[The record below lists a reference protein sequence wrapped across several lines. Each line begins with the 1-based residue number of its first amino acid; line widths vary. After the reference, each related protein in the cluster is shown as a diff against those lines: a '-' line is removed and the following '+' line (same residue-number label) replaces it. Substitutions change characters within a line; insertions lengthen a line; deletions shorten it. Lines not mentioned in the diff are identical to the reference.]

1 MYLGLHNP
9 DHYLMLIICYPSKYN
24 LKCLF
29 ADGSSEISFIIAIST
44 LMQLYTTSAM
54 TQPARR
60 TFLPGHVVVIICSL
74 IIQTL
79 NLARTVHLEH
89 NTRTSLKIAIFA
101 YLGLLLLSYP
111 LLGYIADVCLTRYRT
126 LKCSFIFL
134 IVGCT
139 IGLLTASSNT
149 ILKVFNT
156 KQSISENASIVGIS
170 IIGILITTGVGL
182 FEANA
187 LQFGLDQLLE
197 APTLK
202 LISFIHWYY
211 WTHNVVQ
218 LVAMYLMTSSL
229 VIDSSINHLPQH
241 EGLFIK
247 NALVFTVVA
256 ILGLAAVG
264 SLVLL
269 HKSKRHLYI
278 LRAGL
283 NPFKNIYKVLKYS
296 WNHKVP
302 EHRSAF
308 TYWEED
314 VPRRIDLGKNKYG
327 GPFTN
332 EEVEDTKT
340 FLRILPLLLCLFG
353 YHLAGDGYSAPDQ
366 LQRTSCPSLPVLLL
380 FVHNPLHMSTLVVVV
395 GIPLYRLIINKCS
408 RYIKKV
414 RMLNKMWMGLYLSLV
429 QVVFYII
436 VVINHDSKYWSQHK
450 SVDCIINTDQFF
462 KYSPGIACLKIRLQ
476 LFYASCETLIDNPVD
491 NIYLWFIIP
500 QLLNGLSSLLVSM
513 TVFEF
518 ICAQAP
524 RTTQGLLIGLWYAT
538 FSIRYLL
545 VGLVDAFLFER
556 TSWLIFEGVNVFLI
570 LVSLVLFSSVS
581 RHYRYRQRDEI
592 VNVQGMIED
601 THEKWFDQE
610 EEYMQERRAILSGL
624 TRTVK

>member
-1 MYLGLHNP
+1 M
-9 DHYLMLIICYPSKYN
+9 
-24 LKCLF
+24 F
-29 ADGSSEISFIIAIST
+29 
-44 LMQLYTTSAM
+44 
-54 TQPARR
+54 
-60 TFLPGHVVVIICSL
+60 
-74 IIQTL
+74 
-79 NLARTVHLEH
+79 
-89 NTRTSLKIAIFA
+89 
-101 YLGLLLLSYP
+101 LSYP

-126 LKCSFIFL
+126 LKCSFVFL

-139 IGLLTASSNT
+139 IGLLLFLVSIFVSLTEIYVGKISLFSEGNIYT
-149 ILKVFNT
+149 QVIPVLPIL
-156 KQSISENASIVGIS
+156 A
-170 IIGILITTGVGL
+170 LMTTGVGL

-197 APTLK
+197 APTPK
-202 LISFIHWYY
+202 LINFIHWYY
-211 WTHNVVQ
+211 WTHNAVQ
-218 LVAMYLMTSSL
+218 LIAMYLLITGWLVMERSL
-229 VIDSSINHLPQH
+229 
-241 EGLFIK
+241 K
-247 NALVFTVVA
+247 ALSTFGEQILRYSAFFTAIA

-269 HKSKRHLYI
+269 HKSNRHLYI
-278 LRAGL
+278 LRTGL

-296 WNHKVP
+296 WSHKVP

-314 VPRRIDLGKNKYG
+314 IPRRIDLGKNKYG

-340 FLRILPLLLCLFG
+340 FLRIVPLLLCLFG

-380 FVHNPLHMSTLVVVV
+380 IVHNPLHMSTLVVVV
-395 GIPLYRLIINKCS
+395 GIPLYRLIIEKCS

-414 RMLNKMWMGLYLSLV
+414 QMLTKMWMGLYLSLV
-429 QVVFYII
+429 QVVFNII
-436 VVINHDSKYWSQHK
+436 VVINHDSKYWLQYS
-450 SVDCIINTDQFF
+450 SAACVVEIDQKYRYNPEDVCF
-462 KYSPGIACLKIRLQ
+462 KI
-476 LFYASCETLIDNPVD
+476 LFKLTFNITCETTDNPV
-491 NIYLWFIIP
+491 NNTYLWFIFP

-545 VGLVDAFLFER
+545 VGLVDLFLFEK
-556 TSWLIFEGVNVFLI
+556 TSWLIFEGVKVFLI
-570 LVSLVLFSSVS
+570 LVSVVLFSCVS

-601 THEKWFDQE
+601 THDKWLDQE

-624 TRTVK
+624 TTS

>member
-1 MYLGLHNP
+1 
-9 DHYLMLIICYPSKYN
+9 
-24 LKCLF
+24 
-29 ADGSSEISFIIAIST
+29 
-44 LMQLYTTSAM
+44 M

-60 TFLPGHVVVIICSL
+60 TFLPGHVVVIICS
-74 IIQTL
+74 ITIQL
-79 NLARTVHLEH
+79 SNIARNVHLERH
-89 NTRTSLKIAIFA
+89 QRSYNSIASFA
-101 YLGLLLLSYP
+101 SLGLLFLSYP

-126 LKCSFIFL
+126 LKCSLIFL
-134 IVGCT
+134 IVGGAIFCLLLSLVLPVSVIET
-139 IGLLTASSNT
+139 LGKKSLLTEEDKRYIKT
-149 ILKVFNT
+149 VQVIILVT
-156 KQSISENASIVGIS
+156 
-170 IIGILITTGVGL
+170 LIALVITGVGL

-187 LQFGLDQLLE
+187 IQFGLDQLLE
-197 APTLK
+197 APTPK
-202 LISFIHWYY
+202 LIAFIHWYY

-218 LVAMYLMTSSL
+218 LVVMYLIVGWITIEASL
-229 VIDSSINHLPQH
+229 NSLPSQY
-241 EGLFIK
+241 EEELIK
-247 NALVFTVVA
+247 NSYIFTVAA

-269 HKSKRHLYI
+269 HKSKSHLHI

-314 VPRRIDLGKNKYG
+314 IPRRIDLGKDKYG

-353 YHLAGDGYSAPDQ
+353 YHLAGDGYSAPNQ

-380 FVHNPLHMSTLVVVV
+380 IVLNPLHMSTLVVVV

-414 RMLNKMWMGLYLSLV
+414 RMLTKMWMGLYLSLV

-436 VVINHDSKYWSQHK
+436 VVFNHDSKYWLQRNPI
-450 SVDCIINTDQFF
+450 DCMFNKHPNFR
-462 KYSPGIACLKIRLQ
+462 YSPTDVCLKIRFEL
-476 LFYASCETLIDNPVD
+476 YNISCETTDNPVD
-491 NIYLWFIIP
+491 NTYLWFIIP

-545 VGLVDAFLFER
+545 VGLVDAFLFEK
-556 TSWLIFEGVNVFLI
+556 TSWLIFEGVKVFLI
-570 LVSLVLFSSVS
+570 LVSLMLFSCVS
-581 RHYRYRQRDEI
+581 RRYRYRQRDEI

-601 THEKWFDQE
+601 THEKWLDQE

-624 TRTVK
+624 TTS

>member
-1 MYLGLHNP
+1 
-9 DHYLMLIICYPSKYN
+9 
-24 LKCLF
+24 
-29 ADGSSEISFIIAIST
+29 
-44 LMQLYTTSAM
+44 M

-60 TFLPGHVVVIICSL
+60 TFLPGHVVVIICSITIQL
-74 IIQTL
+74 PNIVRTFNLEQSEHTII
-79 NLARTVHLEH
+79 
-89 NTRTSLKIAIFA
+89 KIGIIAL
-101 YLGLLLLSYP
+101 LGITFLSYP

-139 IGLLTASSNT
+139 VTLLLFLLLISANLTEMLEKRS
-149 ILKVFNT
+149 IFNDN
-156 KQSISENASIVGIS
+156 KGSLISEIILGIPL
-170 IIGILITTGVGL
+170 IALITTGVGL

-187 LQFGLDQLLE
+187 LQFGLDQLQE
-197 APTLK
+197 APTPK
-202 LISFIHWYY
+202 LIAFIHWYY
-211 WTHNVVQ
+211 WTHNVLQ
-218 LVAMYLMTSSL
+218 LVAIY
-229 VIDSSINHLPQH
+229 I
-241 EGLFIK
+241 
-247 NALVFTVVA
+247 TVGWTTIIVNPFLRYEA
-256 ILGLAAVG
+256 QAIRDGIFLTAVPILGLAAIG

-269 HKSKRHLYI
+269 HKSKRHLHI

-314 VPRRIDLGKNKYG
+314 IPRRIDLGKNKYG

-366 LQRTSCPSLPVLLL
+366 LQRTSCPSLPVLLVIV
-380 FVHNPLHMSTLVVVV
+380 FNPLHMSTLVVVV

-414 RMLNKMWMGLYLSLV
+414 RMLTKMWMGLYLSLV
-429 QVVFYII
+429 QVVLYII
-436 VVINHDSKYWSQHK
+436 VVINHDSKYWLQHS
-450 SVDCIINTDQFF
+450 SVDCVLNIDQYYR
-462 KYSPGIACLKIRLQ
+462 YSTGDVCLKIRFEL
-476 LFYASCETLIDNPVD
+476 YNNSCETTDNPVD
-491 NIYLWFIIP
+491 NTYLWFIIP

-545 VGLVDAFLFER
+545 VGLVDAFLFEK
-556 TSWLIFEGVNVFLI
+556 TSWLIFKGVKVFLI
-570 LVSLVLFSSVS
+570 LVSLVLFSCVS
-581 RHYRYRQRDEI
+581 RRYRYRQRDEI

-601 THEKWFDQE
+601 THDKWLDQE

-624 TRTVK
+624 TTS